1 MSIREI
7 NTREISTIRDTIS
20 TKVQSSA
27 CPVQLFELTQPD
39 PRVDA
44 WLPLVAGKT
53 PNQIVDAVYNQK
65 TTLKRLELIRHDLTH
80 NRTHTKI
87 NRLIA
92 ASVGMAISILKEEI
106 E

>member
-20 TKVQSSA
+20 TKMKPNT

-92 ASVGMAISILKEEI
+92 ASVGMAISILKEAI

>member
-1 MSIREI
+1 M
-7 NTREISTIRDTIS
+7 STIRDTIS
-20 TKVQSSA
+20 TKMKPSP

-39 PRVDA
+39 QRVDSL
-44 WLPLVAGKT
+44 LPLVTGKT
-53 PNQIVDAVYNQK
+53 PNQIVDAVYSRK
-65 TTLKRLELIRHDLTH
+65 LTLGKLELIRHDLTH

-92 ASVGMAISILKEEI
+92 ASVGMAISILREET

>member
-7 NTREISTIRDTIS
+7 NTREINTIRDTIS

-39 PRVDA
+39 PRVDSL
-44 WLPLVAGKT
+44 LPLVTGKT
-53 PNQIVDAVYNQK
+53 PNQIVDAVYNRK
-65 TTLKRLELIRHDLTH
+65 LTLGKLELIRHDLTH

-92 ASVGMAISILKEEI
+92 ASVGMAISILKEDE
-106 E
+106 

>member
-1 MSIREI
+1 M
-7 NTREISTIRDTIS
+7 STIRDTIS

-65 TTLKRLELIRHDLTH
+65 PP
-80 NRTHTKI
+80 
-87 NRLIA
+87 
-92 ASVGMAISILKEEI
+92 
-106 E
+106 

>member
-1 MSIREI
+1 MM
-7 NTREISTIRDTIS
+7 NIRDTIS
-20 TKVQSSA
+20 TKMKPSA

-44 WLPLVAGKT
+44 LLPLVAGKT
-53 PNQIVDAVYNQK
+53 PNQIVDAVYSRK
-65 TTLKRLELIRHDLTH
+65 LTLGKLELIRQDLTH
-80 NRTHTKI
+80 NRIHTNI

-92 ASVGMAISILKEEI
+92 ASVGLAISIIKGDI

>member
-20 TKVQSSA
+20 TKMKPNT
-27 CPVQLFELTQPD
+27 CPAQLFELTQPD

>member
-1 MSIREI
+1 MI
-7 NTREISTIRDTIS
+7 NTTKDVSTIRDTIS

-53 PNQIVDAVYNQK
+53 PNQIVDAVYSRK
-65 TTLKRLELIRHDLTH
+65 LTLGKLELIRPDLTH
-80 NRTHTKI
+80 NRPHTKI

-92 ASVGMAISILKEEI
+92 ASVGMAISILREEV

>member
-1 MSIREI
+1 MI
-7 NTREISTIRDTIS
+7 NTTKDVSTIRDTIS

-39 PRVDA
+39 QRVDS
-44 WLPLVAGKT
+44 WLPLVTGKT
-53 PNQIVDAVYNQK
+53 PNQIVDAVYSRK
-65 TTLKRLELIRHDLTH
+65 LTLGKLELIRQDL
-80 NRTHTKI
+80 THTKI

-92 ASVGMAISILKEEI
+92 ASVGMAISILKEI

>member
-1 MSIREI
+1 MMS
-7 NTREISTIRDTIS
+7 IRDTIS
-20 TKVQSSA
+20 TKMRPSL

-44 WLPLVAGKT
+44 LLPLVTGKT
-53 PNQIVDAVYNQK
+53 PNQIVDAVYSRK
-65 TTLKRLELIRHDLTH
+65 LTLGKLELIRQDLTH
-80 NRTHTKI
+80 NRTHTNI

-92 ASVGMAISILKEEI
+92 ASVGLAISILKEGI

>member
-1 MSIREI
+1 MS
-7 NTREISTIRDTIS
+7 IRDTIS
-20 TKVQSSA
+20 TKMKPNA
-27 CPVQLFELTQPD
+27 CAVQLFELTQPD
-39 PRVDA
+39 PRVDSL
-44 WLPLVAGKT
+44 LPLVTGKT

-92 ASVGMAISILKEEI
+92 ASVGMAISILREEI